1 MMDQDETQAR
11 VEWQAERGG
20 RVIWL
25 SGQNGVEISLLIARA
40 ISDWQQAGQ
49 RVLFTDLSPLAVC
62 GAAEHPETERRV
74 LERLLGPDI
83 ERARATPALWHRFE
97 RILLAEGGST
107 RVILDRVEAA
117 GARGRRLVATIR
129 HQVTRHGATLVVVAP
144 RDESVRS
151 RVLAAW
157 TDLEVGSVSDGGVAE
172 RAA

>member
-1 MMDQDETQAR
+1 MMDRDETRAR

-25 SGQNGVEISLLIARA
+25 SGRDGVEISSLIARA
-40 ISDWQQAGQ
+40 ISDWQQAGR

-83 ERARATPALWHRFE
+83 DRARATPALWHRFE
-97 RILLAEGGST
+97 QILLADGRAT

-129 HQVTRHGATLVVVAP
+129 HQVTR
-144 RDESVRS
+144 
-151 RVLAAW
+151 
-157 TDLEVGSVSDGGVAE
+157 
-172 RAA
+172 

>member
-1 MMDQDETQAR
+1 MMDRDETRAR

-25 SGQNGVEISLLIARA
+25 SGRDGVEISSLIARA

-83 ERARATPALWHRFE
+83 DRARATPALWHRFE
-97 RILLAEGGST
+97 QILAAEGRST

-117 GARGRRLVATIR
+117 RAPGRRLVATIR
-129 HQVTRHGATLVVVAP
+129 HQVTRHGATLVVVSP

-151 RVLAAW
+151 RTLAAW
-157 TDLEVGSVSDGGVAE
+157 TDLEVGSVCDGGVVE

>member
-1 MMDQDETQAR
+1 M
-11 VEWQAERGG
+11 
-20 RVIWL
+20 
-25 SGQNGVEISLLIARA
+25 
-40 ISDWQQAGQ
+40 
-49 RVLFTDLSPLAVC
+49 AVG

-97 RILLAEGGST
+97 RVLLAEGRST

-157 TDLEVGSVSDGGVAE
+157 TDLEVGSVSDGGVVE
-172 RAA
+172 RVA

>member
-1 MMDQDETQAR
+1 MMDRDETRAR

-25 SGQNGVEISLLIARA
+25 SGRDGVEISSLIARA

-62 GAAEHPETERRV
+62 DAEEHPETERRV

-83 ERARATPALWHRFE
+83 DRARATPALWHRFE
-97 RILLAEGGST
+97 QILAAEGRST

-117 GARGRRLVATIR
+117 RAPGRRLVATIR
-129 HQVTRHGATLVVVAP
+129 HQVTRHGATLVVVSP

-151 RVLAAW
+151 RTLAAW
-157 TDLEVGSVSDGGVAE
+157 TDLEVGSVCDGGVVE